1 MRNYFNAYYMKR
13 FFLTVAAVLL
23 GLTASA
29 QINFGE
35 KLERDPEVRYGKLEN
50 GLVYY
55 VRHNEK
61 PAQRADFYL
70 LTDVGAIQEDPDQDG
85 LAHFLEHMC
94 LNGTKNFP
102 GKGIIN
108 YFENQGAHF
117 GRNINAATGVEQ
129 TTYQLTGIPV
139 VRQGIVD
146 TALLVMHDYSR
157 FVTNDPKEIDDERGV
172 ILEERRTR
180 RTASWRVREKSFEYL
195 FKGSK
200 YATNSL
206 IGSEESLKTFKPES
220 LVRFY
225 DDWYHPGNQAV
236 LVVGDIDPDYVVAK
250 LTETYSDIPLNE
262 HPRQKEPYYIPDN
275 EEPIIGIVTDPELN
289 ATSTTLYIK
298 QKPRPEM
305 MNGLLAGQY
314 DNLVRGFIATIFA
327 ERLREIALKSDA
339 PFLAAEVGI
348 GKLCNTCEVVTVS
361 ASSKE
366 GEAVSAF
373 TAAMTEVERAK
384 RYGFTQAEFDRAK
397 TNYLTA
403 YEKQA
408 ASAADRLNSQFISG
422 LQADFFNKATF
433 VTPAYRL
440 EKVKECLN
448 VLNLD
453 AVNAAVK
460 TLDWDRNAVILYQAP
475 EKEGLSHPTEAEL
488 AGVLTKVEEAEVENT
503 NKEEQKKELMD
514 ASVLKGSK
522 IKKAKAG
529 KFDSTVWNLK
539 NGIQVIVRPSSLKK
553 EEILM
558 TLFVDGGK
566 SLVATED
573 LPSLDANFLQYF
585 KMNGV
590 GEFSATELGKM
601 LAGNT
606 ASASP
611 FINNLNNGFSCG
623 CTPKDLE
630 RMFQLMYLKA
640 VNPRFNE
647 EEFAPLMNQIKA
659 VLPNLITRPSAVFSR
674 ELYKYAYDNPR
685 LKPTTMETVEKF
697 SFETLERVYRELF
710 GNFKD
715 AKVFIVGDVDLDT
728 LKPLV
733 EKYVGALPTGRKAHK
748 WVDWNL
754 EAKPGLIDHVF
765 TQKMETPKSTVY
777 YSFNGD
783 AEYSLENGYT
793 VDFFKSILDMVYTDT
808 IREKEGGTYGVGTSG
823 SLTIRPKQRT
833 SMSIQFD
840 TDPDK
845 VDELSVM
852 VLDELN
858 KLAEGG
864 IPEEYFQK
872 AKLNFLKGIPEMRI
886 SNSYWMSMLEM
897 YYRYGLDQDS
907 TREAVIEGITP
918 EKVQSFINGLLSQ
931 GNRIKLIMNPE
942 Q

>member
-1 MRNYFNAYYMKR
+1 MKR
-13 FFLTVAAVLL
+13 FFLVIAAALL
-23 GLTASA
+23 GLSA
-29 QINFGE
+29 GAQVNLGE
-35 KLERDPEVRYGKLEN
+35 KLERDPEVRYGKLPN

-70 LTDVGAIQEDPDQDG
+70 LTNVGAIQEDPDQDG

-102 GKGIIN
+102 GKAIIS

-129 TTYQLTGIPV
+129 TTYQLTGIPT

-200 YATNSL
+200 YATNTL
-206 IGSEESLKTFKPES
+206 IGTEESLKTFKPES

-250 LTETYSDIPLNE
+250 LAETYSDIPLNE
-262 HPRQKEPYYIPDN
+262 HPRQKELYYIPDN

-289 ATSTTLYIK
+289 ATGTTLYIK
-298 QKPRPEM
+298 RKPRPDV
-305 MNGLLAGQY
+305 MNSILAGQY
-314 DNLVRGFIATIFA
+314 DNLVRGFIGTIFS
-327 ERLREIALKSDA
+327 ERLSEIALKSDA
-339 PFLAAEVGI
+339 PFLSADVGI
-348 GKLCNTCEVVTVS
+348 GKLCNTCEVLTVS

-366 GEAVSAF
+366 GCAVSAF

-403 YEKQA
+403 YEERA

-422 LQADFFNKATF
+422 LQSDFFNQSTF

-440 EKVKECLN
+440 EKVKTCLDI
-448 VLNLD
+448 LTLQ
-453 AVNAAVK
+453 AVNEALK
-460 TLDWDRNAVILYQAP
+460 MFDWDRNAVILYQAP
-475 EKEGLSHPTEAEL
+475 EKEGLTHPTEAEL
-488 AGVLTKVEEAEVENT
+488 AAVLTSVKEAEIENT
-503 NKEEQKKELMD
+503 NKEEQQKELMD

-522 IKKAKAG
+522 VKKAKDG
-529 KFDSTVWNLK
+529 KFDSQVWTLK
-539 NGIQVIVRPSSLKK
+539 NGIQVIVRPSDLKK
-553 EEILM
+553 EEVLM
-558 TLFVDGGK
+558 NLIVDGGK

-573 LPSLDANFLQYF
+573 LPSIDANFLQYL

-590 GEFSATELGKM
+590 AEFSAIELSKM

-611 FINNLNNGFSCG
+611 YIRNLNNGFSCG

-659 VLPNLITRPSAVFSR
+659 VLPNLVARPSAVFSR
-674 ELYKYAYDNPR
+674 KLLEQAYDNPR
-685 LKPTTMETVEKF
+685 LQPTTMELVDQF

-710 GNFKD
+710 GNFKG
-715 AKVFIVGDVDLDT
+715 AKVFIVGNVDPET

-733 EKYVGALPTGRKAHK
+733 EKYIGSLPVGKKAHK

-754 EAKPGLIDHVF
+754 EAKPGMIDHVF

-808 IREKEGGTYGVGTSG
+808 IREKEGGTYGVSTSG
-823 SLTIRPKQRT
+823 SLSIQPKKRT
-833 SMSIQFD
+833 GMTIQFD

-845 VDELSVM
+845 VETLSVM

-858 KLAEGG
+858 KLAADG

-897 YYRYGLDQDS
+897 YYRYGVDQDS